1 MRALGRGWSL
11 LFGLALISLLCGV
24 GAHDALSQ
32 GVPTPPSIKASALYL
47 VDLKSGRVLLEKNAT
62 RRLPPASL
70 TKVMTALVAMEA
82 ASPQQVVQVDRR
94 ALVHRSSLKLHAGEE
109 FLLRDLL
116 TAMLVTSANDACQ
129 AVALHVGG
137 EADRFVAMMNERAR
151 ALGLR
156 DTHFAN
162 ACGFDAP
169 DHYSTAADLAKLT
182 EQALQVPAISMMVRT
197 VIREIASVDGKR
209 QVPLRST
216 NELLL
221 DPDVTGVKTGY
232 TSKAGRCLIASMFKD
247 GHQLLLV
254 GLNFMDRWEQATQL
268 LRYGQA
274 VLRVGN
280 E

>member
-1 MRALGRGWSL
+1 MCAISRRG
-11 LFGLALISLLCGV
+11 ALIVGMAMSILLYAV
-24 GAHDALSQ
+24 QVRAEDLSTK
-32 GVPTPPSIKASALYL
+32 PLIKASALYL
-47 VDLKSGRVLLEKNAT
+47 VDLKSHRVLLEKNAG

-70 TKVMTALVAMEA
+70 TKMMTALVALEA
-82 ASPQQVVQVDRR
+82 ASPEQVVRIDRR
-94 ALVHRSSLKLHAGEE
+94 ALVHRSSITLHPGEQ

-116 TAMLVTSANDACQ
+116 TAMLVTSANDACE
-129 AVALHVGG
+129 AIALHVGG
-137 EADRFVAMMNERAR
+137 DADRFVTMMNERAR
-151 ALGLR
+151 TLGLEN
-156 DTHFAN
+156 THFVN

-169 DHYSTAADLAKLT
+169 DHYSTAADLARLT

-197 VIREIASVDGKR
+197 VTRDIASVNGAR
-209 QVPLRST
+209 QVSLHST

-232 TSKAGRCLIASMFKD
+232 TSKAGRCLIASMFKE

-254 GLNFMDRWEQATQL
+254 GLNVTSRWEQAAQL

-274 VLRVGN
+274 VLRAGS